1 MDIENFRSL
10 LSALIAAL
18 PTVMS
23 LGIIA
28 ILAFPTSKTG
38 LKNENYFKIF
48 TSFLIPIIGLFNV
61 AIFFNILA
69 LTSLDA
75 QGCNPYLSLSIGLSI
90 ASFIIMSWYLFAY
103 VLIIPKIWK

>member
-38 LKNENYFKIF
+38 LKNTKYYNIF
-48 TSFLIPIIGLFNV
+48 TFFLFPIIGLFNV
-61 AIFFNILA
+61 AIFFNMLA

-75 QGCNPYLSLSIGLSI
+75 QGCNSYLDLSIGLSI
-90 ASFIIMSWYLFAY
+90 ASFIVMSWYLFAY
-103 VLIIPKIWK
+103 VLMIPKIWK